1 MTKPIIAAAI
11 FVTALLAP
19 AVAQAVETSVQIEL
33 GTQSD
38 FERRSVLYDCSAGE
52 PFSVTYINAAP
63 NFLALVPIAD
73 EPELHVFASVISAS
87 GARYAS
93 GQWIWWTS
101 GADASLYDAT
111 LGEDAEPVLTCAEMN
126 NTP

>member
-1 MTKPIIAAAI
+1 MTQPLFIALLA
-11 FVTALLAP
+11 TALLA
-19 AVAQAVETSVQIEL
+19 AVPTQAVETSIEL
-33 GTQSD
+33 ELATDSD
-38 FERRSVLYDCSAGE
+38 FERREILYDCSAGE

-87 GARYAS
+87 GVRYVS
-93 GQWIWWTS
+93 GQWAWWTK
-101 GADASLYDAT
+101 GADASLYDIT
-111 LGEDAEPVLTCAEMN
+111 LGEDAEPVLTCSEMT

>member
-1 MTKPIIAAAI
+1 MTKSTLAVLLVAG
-11 FVTALLAP
+11 LLAP
-19 AVAQAVETSVQIEL
+19 ATAQAAETSLQIEL

-38 FERRSVLYDCSAGE
+38 FQRRVMQYDCSAGE

-63 NFLALVPIAD
+63 NFLALVPID
-73 EPELHVFASVISAS
+73 GEPEPLLFAAVVAAS
-87 GARYAS
+87 GARYAAN
-93 GQWIWWTS
+93 QWVWWTK

-111 LGEDAEPVLTCAEMN
+111 LGDDAEPVLTCSEMT

>member
-1 MTKPIIAAAI
+1 MNKPILAILLATAA
-11 FVTALLAP
+11 LAP
-19 AVAQAVETSVQIEL
+19 AAASAVETSVEIEL

-38 FERRSVLYDCSAGE
+38 FERHVIPYTCSQGE
-52 PFSVTYINAAP
+52 PFAVTYINATP

-73 EPELHVFASVISAS
+73 EPEQYIFASVISAS

-93 GQWIWWTS
+93 GQWVWWTK
-101 GADASLYDAT
+101 GTEASLYDLT
-111 LGEDAEPVLTCAEMN
+111 LGEEAEPVLTCSEVN